1 MVVPAV
7 GEGAHAILELDGG
20 TSGSI
25 RSPGIQIGEN
35 PMADSHLPMLFY
47 LAPTV
52 LTASGIISVVFGGS
66 PRRRLHAGLGTL
78 HPQLIAMGCVAIVL
92 VNLLL
97 LPDVFAR
104 VLENLL
110 DGEWTVGTTFLNT
123 TAIPELSQL

>member
-25 RSPGIQIGEN
+25 RSPWIQIGEN

-78 HPQLIAMGCVAIVL
+78 HPQLIAMGCLAIVL

-110 DGEWTVGTTFLNT
+110 DGEWTGGTTFLNT